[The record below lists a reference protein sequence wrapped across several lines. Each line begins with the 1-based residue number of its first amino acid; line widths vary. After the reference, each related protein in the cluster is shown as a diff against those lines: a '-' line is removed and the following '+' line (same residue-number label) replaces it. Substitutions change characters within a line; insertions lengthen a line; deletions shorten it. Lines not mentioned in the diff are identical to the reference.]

1 MREGKEPDVHSADD
15 GDDSFDDVRVEPIA
29 PGERAQRGAN
39 QSVLAPDWTKRL
51 STRGKLARALIAALA
66 VIVAVI
72 VVFPRTNFTLPPQI
86 TRLLTPAPTQTPTP
100 GRFTTGAFEQVPL
113 PDDPTATTYAVIP
126 SPHDPSTAY
135 TCAFP
140 VQATSGGDPT
150 SGEISLWITHD
161 AGRTWS
167 RVALQDAIG
176 TSCDVESAMDGS
188 HRVAL
193 SVSNLALDQNGRAC
207 AHGHLYLSEDDGATW
222 RTIEHTSVAPAV
234 SQYGDCMLQATAKHL
249 FLETFFS
256 NNGDYGHTIL
266 ERSDDGGQTWQR
278 ADHGLENVGIQ
289 WYAQPL
295 DSSGESLVTLI
306 QHFDNPGFD
315 NRGQIQSDLWMTRD
329 AGATWRHVGPTM
341 PAPSQLA
348 ELRDWLFSDRSWQ
361 RNHIGYLPVHLRRVE
376 LAGGSPLVGQ
386 HIYRTTDFIHWTPLP
401 SIPIKGT
408 SLQRS
413 GVYQT
418 LGMTADGRLLALGA
432 DPKEG
437 VPALPRSGWTG
448 EWRAAN
454 ALDVEYA

>member
-1 MREGKEPDVHSADD
+1 MREGKEPDVHSPDD

-39 QSVLAPDWTKRL
+39 QSVPAPDWTKRL

-72 VVFPRTNFTLPPQI
+72 VVLPRTNFTLPPQI

-113 PDDPTATTYAVIP
+113 PDDPTATTSAVIP

-161 AGRTWS
+161 AGQIWS
-167 RVALQDAIG
+167 RAPLQDSVG
-176 TSCDVESAMDGS
+176 TYCDVETAMDGS

-207 AHGHLYLSEDDGATW
+207 AHSHFYVSEDDGATW
-222 RTIEHTSVAPAV
+222 RAIEHTSVAPAV
-234 SQYGDCMLQATAKHL
+234 SQYGDCVLHVTARHL
-249 FLETFFS
+249 FLETSFS

-295 DSSGESLVTLI
+295 DSSGESLVALI
-306 QHFDNPGFD
+306 P
-315 NRGQIQSDLWMTRD
+315 NR
-329 AGATWRHVGPTM
+329 
-341 PAPSQLA
+341 
-348 ELRDWLFSDRSWQ
+348 
-361 RNHIGYLPVHLRRVE
+361 
-376 LAGGSPLVGQ
+376 
-386 HIYRTTDFIHWTPLP
+386 YR
-401 SIPIKGT
+401 
-408 SLQRS
+408 
-413 GVYQT
+413 
-418 LGMTADGRLLALGA
+418 
-432 DPKEG
+432 
-437 VPALPRSGWTG
+437 
-448 EWRAAN
+448 
-454 ALDVEYA
+454 

>member
-1 MREGKEPDVHSADD
+1 MREGKEPDGHSADD

-51 STRGKLARALIAALA
+51 STRGKLARAFIAALA
-66 VIVAVI
+66 VTVAVI

-113 PDDPTATTYAVIP
+113 PDDPTATTSAVIP

-140 VQATSGGDPT
+140 VQATSDGDPT

-161 AGRTWS
+161 AGQTWS
-167 RVALQDAIG
+167 RIALQDAIG
-176 TSCDVESAMDGS
+176 TSCDVEPAMDGS
-188 HRVAL
+188 RRVAL
-193 SVSNLALDQNGRAC
+193 SVSNLALDRNGRAC
-207 AHGHLYLSEDDGATW
+207 AHGRLYLSEDDGATW

-234 SQYGDCMLQATAKHL
+234 SQYGNCMLQVMARHL

-256 NNGDYGHTIL
+256 NDGGYGHTIL

-295 DSSGESLVTLI
+295 DSSGESLVALI

-329 AGATWRHVGPTM
+329 AGATWRHIGPAASDTLTANYEIGFLLTGVGGGVTSDS
-341 PAPSQLA
+341 AIASLA
-348 ELRDWLFSDRSWQ
+348 RRT
-361 RNHIGYLPVHLRRVE
+361 RMAIRPLPVSKSIRRPT
-376 LAGGSPLVGQ
+376 S
-386 HIYRTTDFIHWTPLP
+386 
-401 SIPIKGT
+401 SI
-408 SLQRS
+408 
-413 GVYQT
+413 
-418 LGMTADGRLLALGA
+418 GRHC
-432 DPKEG
+432 
-437 VPALPRSGWTG
+437 R
-448 EWRAAN
+448 RCR
-454 ALDVEYA
+454 